1 MQHTPLTLEEVQAV
15 TLDILVHIDAFCR
28 ERGIAYSLGYGS
40 ALGAVRHGGFIP
52 WDDDVDLVMRREEYE
67 RFLGEFSDPT
77 GRYVCL
83 SFEAGTYPY
92 PFAKIVDT
100 HTVQQPANMKPVAN
114 MGIGVDIFPYDTF
127 RGEDTARILKQ
138 KARASAVF
146 KRLRY
151 TRYNSL
157 SEVNAGRFL
166 PVHTL
171 FYLWCNLWGTKFY
184 RNKLLRR
191 MRRMRGEGPYVG
203 LCASMETDIRKIYDR
218 DLFDSLVECEFAG
231 HRFFL
236 FADAHRYLC
245 GVYGDSYMT
254 PPPPEKRIA
263 HIALSYFKEEG
274 EAQA

>member
-15 TLDILVHIDAFCR
+15 TLDIMVHVDAFCR

-52 WDDDVDLVMRREEYE
+52 WDDDIDLVMRREEYE

-77 GRYVCL
+77 GRYICL
-83 SFEAGTYPY
+83 SFEEGTYPY

-100 HTVQQPANMKPVAN
+100 HTVQQPANMKPIPN

-127 RGEDTARILKQ
+127 QGEDIARILKW
-138 KARASAVF
+138 KERAAAAL
-146 KRLRY
+146 RCLRY
-151 TRYNSL
+151 THYNSL
-157 SEVNAGRFL
+157 SEINSERFL
-166 PVHTL
+166 PLHTA
-171 FYLWCNLWGTKFY
+171 FYLWCRLFGTRHYTK
-184 RNKLLRR
+184 KLRR
-191 MRRMRGEGPYVG
+191 LTARMQGEGPFVG
-203 LCASMETDIRKIYDR
+203 LCASIDADIRKIYDR

-236 FADAHRYLC
+236 FSDAHRYLC

-263 HIALSYFKEEG
+263 HIALSYFKEG
-274 EAQA
+274 KDAQA